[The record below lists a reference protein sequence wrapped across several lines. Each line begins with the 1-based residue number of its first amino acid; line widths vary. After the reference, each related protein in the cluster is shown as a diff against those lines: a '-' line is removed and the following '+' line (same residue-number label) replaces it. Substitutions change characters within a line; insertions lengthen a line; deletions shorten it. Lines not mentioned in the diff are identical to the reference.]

1 MVYSEQLRI
10 QFHMNKL
17 NLAKLL
23 SLAGDRMSRDLK
35 EQLISHPGELG
46 TEREE
51 VLRSFLRL
59 HLPKRFEVSTGFIF
73 DSAGNLSKQL
83 DIIVADS
90 LVCPRFE
97 TAGGKRIYPCECVVA
112 VGQVRSSITSVSA
125 LNEALLNLHSAK
137 DLDRSAKGNAIDKKY
152 DEWIDNRENYLHQI
166 FTFVFV
172 TGKSLSL
179 NSIKPE
185 MLNYISSHEPHL
197 WTNVI
202 FALDQ
207 YLVTFCCEDGVCPN
221 PMHARGISFQ
231 SASSRQD
238 ILLRFYKLLGRAIEV
253 TRVSGLPYWQYLEG
267 VGEDWDVDVWHS
279 MAEYPPPLLRDL

>member
-1 MVYSEQLRI
+1 MSQ
-10 QFHMNKL
+10 L

-23 SLAGDRMSRDLK
+23 SLAGEHMSRDLK

-59 HLPKRFEVSTGFIF
+59 HLPRRFEVSTGFIF

-83 DIIVADS
+83 DIIIADS

-97 TAGGKRIYPCECVVA
+97 TPGGKRIYPCECVVA
-112 VGQVRSSITSVSA
+112 VGQVRSSITSVSK

-137 DLDRSAKGNAIDKKY
+137 NLDRSAKGKAIDKKY
-152 DEWIDNRENYLHQI
+152 DECIDNRENYLHQI

-172 TGKSLSL
+172 TGKSLSIDT
-179 NSIKPE
+179 IKPE
-185 MLNYISSHEPHL
+185 ILNYISAYEPHL

-207 YLVTFCCEDGVCPN
+207 YLVTFCCDDGVCPN

-231 SASSRQD
+231 SASDRQD

-253 TRVSGLPYWQYLEG
+253 TTVSGLPYWQYLDG
-267 VGEDWDVDVWHS
+267 VGEDWNADVWYS
-279 MAEYPPPLLRDL
+279 MAEYPPPLLRNL